1 MKYFRFIKI
10 EHTLFSLP
18 IVFSGTMLAAHFSSS
33 KPNITFLHV
42 VWIFFA
48 ILGARSFGFGIN
60 RLLDSD
66 IDKQNPRTKNR
77 EIPSGQISLSKA
89 CVFVSISALLFLFSA
104 SRLSKTALFLA
115 IIPLILFTIY
125 PLLKRWTALCHLGL
139 GLAWGV
145 APIGGWIAIDPKIFP
160 LSNLAP
166 VLLLSIF
173 CIFWVAG
180 FDMIYALLDEEF
192 DRMNG
197 IYSIPAKIGKKNA
210 LRISELFH
218 FFSFIILG
226 ILVNSYFDQGDSYL
240 LFSSAGILFL
250 MCHWKVL
257 FNVLT
262 PSVIDFAFFK
272 ANAAIGFIIFFLTL
286 TKKIP

>member
-18 IVFSGTMLAAHFSSS
+18 IVFSGTMLATHFSSS

-60 RLLDSD
+60 RILDSD
-66 IDKQNPRTKNR
+66 LDKQNPRTKNR
-77 EIPSGQISLSKA
+77 EIPSGQISLTEA
-89 CVFVSISALLFLFSA
+89 WVFVLISALVFLFSA
-104 SRLSKTALFLA
+104 SQLSKTALCLTT
-115 IIPLILFTIY
+115 IPLVLFTLY

-139 GLAWGV
+139 GIAWGI
-145 APIGGWIAIDPKIFP
+145 APIGGWIAVDPKILP
-160 LSNLAP
+160 LSDLRP

-192 DRMNG
+192 DRANG

-226 ILVNSYFDQGDSYL
+226 GLVNSYFNQIYSYL
-240 LFSSAGILFL
+240 LFGSAGLLFL
-250 MCHWKVL
+250 ISHWKVH

-262 PSVIDFAFFK
+262 PSVINFAFFK

-286 TKKIP
+286 R